1 MKEAEVKIVNR
12 LGVHAR
18 PSATLTQ
25 TAGRFRSAVWFTNA
39 RGRRVNGK
47 SIMGV
52 MMLAAACGST
62 LKIETEGEDEDA
74 ALEALS
80 TLFASGC
87 GEEMGAA

>member
-1 MKEAEVKIVNR
+1 MKEAEVTIVNR

-18 PSATLTQ
+18 PSAALTQ
-25 TAGRFRSAVWFTNA
+25 TASRYRSDVWFTNA

-62 LKIETEGEDEDA
+62 LKVEVDGEDEDA
-74 ALEALS
+74 ARDAITALV
-80 TLFASGC
+80 ASGF
-87 GEEMGAA
+87 GEERGDA

>member
-25 TAGRFRSAVWFTNA
+25 TASRFRSAVWFTNA
-39 RGRRVNGK
+39 KGRRVNGK

-52 MMLAAACGST
+52 MMLAAACGSM
-62 LKIETEGEDEDA
+62 LKIEVDGDDEDA
-74 ALEALS
+74 ALEAL
-80 TLFASGC
+80 TALIASGF
-87 GEEMGAA
+87 GDEMGAA

>member
-52 MMLAAACGST
+52 MMLAAGMGTAVT
-62 LKIETEGEDEDA
+62 LQTSGEREQEAMQALLALIEDKFGEGE
-74 ALEALS
+74 
-80 TLFASGC
+80 
-87 GEEMGAA
+87 

>member
-25 TAGRFRSAVWFTNA
+25 TASRFRSAVWFTNA
-39 RGRRVNGK
+39 KGRRVNGK

-52 MMLAAACGST
+52 MMLAAGMGTAVT
-62 LKIETEGEDEDA
+62 LQTSGEREQEAMQALLALIEDKFGEGE
-74 ALEALS
+74 
-80 TLFASGC
+80 
-87 GEEMGAA
+87 